1 MSDSLWPHGL
11 QHARH
16 PCPSLSLGVC
26 SNSCPLS
33 QWCYLII
40 SSSAALFSFC
50 LQSLPASRYFPVSQL
65 FAADGQNIGA
75 LASASVFS
83 MNTQGWKLLAVQGT
97 SQESSQAPQFE
108 SMNSLVL
115 SLLYG
120 PTLTSTHDY
129 QKSHSFAYK
138 DFCQQ
143 SDVFAI

>member
-1 MSDSLWPHGL
+1 MSDSLRPHGL

-65 FAADGQNIGA
+65 FASDGQNIGA

-83 MNTQGWKLLAVQGT
+83 MNTQGWILLAVQGT

-120 PTLTSTHDY
+120 PTLTSIHDY
-129 QKSHSFAYK
+129 QKNHSFNHT
-138 DFCQQ
+138 DLGQQ
-143 SDVFAI
+143 RDVFAF